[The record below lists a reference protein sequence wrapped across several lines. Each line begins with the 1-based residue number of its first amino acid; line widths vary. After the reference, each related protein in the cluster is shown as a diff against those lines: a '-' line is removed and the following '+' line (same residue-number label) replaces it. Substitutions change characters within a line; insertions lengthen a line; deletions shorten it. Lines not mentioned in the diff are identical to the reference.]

1 MPEEVLVTSMFHG
14 EKGGGEIQRLVIV
27 TGHFTRVGG
36 RKVKP
41 KGFPGGEV
49 LVNCV
54 TRYKKR
60 LHHQLSNDGMQER
73 DHRISVW
80 GFRLVQNRRS
90 RVL

>member
-1 MPEEVLVTSMFHG
+1 METDARGGARHIYVGHLSHL
-14 EKGGGEIQRLVIV
+14 GGEIQRLVIV

-41 KGFPGGEV
+41 KGFPAGEV

-60 LHHQLSNDGMQER
+60 LHHQLSNDRMQER

-80 GFRLVQNRRS
+80 GFRLVQN
-90 RVL
+90 